1 MPILST
7 QEHDRNRA
15 LLHMLDSELGPV
27 LDRIE
32 QSPADSAW
40 KLLEGEI
47 DLALVSPLVFAQ
59 REGDLTL
66 LDGACV
72 AATGATGEIIL
83 QFRQGL
89 REISTVG
96 FYGDTGLDTML
107 AEIVLKEK
115 YRMHP
120 RFFPMT
126 REPAE
131 ALAAVDALLYP
142 AGAAMQ
148 SAEGFA
154 TLDMVDEWFDLTQLP
169 FVREVFVAWEARV
182 DTALDEAVRS
192 AGSGADAE
200 ILRMLDEEMRG
211 RGSSE
216 DATASLPAHY
226 RYRFTPDAQEGL
238 QSFFQMAFFHG
249 LRGDIPNFT
258 FWSPEEEED

>member
-1 MPILST
+1 MPILSA
-7 QEHDRNRA
+7 QEHDRNRS
-15 LLHMLDSELGPV
+15 LLEAMDRELGPS

-59 REGDLTL
+59 REGDLAVL
-66 LDGACV
+66 NGACV
-72 AATGATGEIIL
+72 AATGATGEITL

-96 FYGDTGLDTML
+96 FYGDPGLESML
-107 AEIVLKEK
+107 AEVILKEK
-115 YRMHP
+115 YRLHP
-120 RFFPMT
+120 RFFQMT
-126 REPAE
+126 RPPSE

-142 AGAAMQ
+142 SGDPVQQMQ
-148 SAEGFA
+148 GFA
-154 TLDMVDEWFDLTQLP
+154 TMDMIDEWFDLTQLP
-169 FVREVFVAWEARV
+169 FVREMIVAWESRMDSAMDDAVRRAGDEV
-182 DTALDEAVRS
+182 DTEV
-192 AGSGADAE
+192 
-200 ILRMLDEEMRG
+200 LRQLDEEMRG

-226 RYRFTPDAQEGL
+226 RYRFTADAQEGL
-238 QSFFQMAFFHG
+238 QNFFQLAFFHG

-258 FWSPEEEED
+258 FWSPEEED